1 MTGPRR
7 PRWLKVA
14 LVCVAL
20 SMAGVMVLLGNWQL
34 RRLDWK
40 VDLMTA
46 VETRAYQ
53 EPVAAP
59 RGQIDPAEQ
68 AYLRVTVRGQFRH
81 GRSRR
86 VKALTEL
93 GGGYWLMTPLQ
104 TSWGYLWINRGF
116 VPAASDPANWVN
128 PEGPLQ
134 LEGLVRVSQPGGT
147 LLEKNDPAAGRW
159 YSRDVAALSAD
170 AALVDAADYFVD
182 ADHAAGPQDWP
193 RGGLTRLKF
202 RNTHLSYAVTWYAMA
217 ALLTA
222 AVLYVIRRE
231 RTKDPEP

>member
-14 LVCVAL
+14 LVCLA
-20 SMAGVMVLLGNWQL
+20 AAAAAAMVLLGNWQL

-40 VDLMTA
+40 VDLIAA

-53 EPVAAP
+53 KPVAAP
-59 RGQIDPAEQ
+59 RGQIDAATQE
-68 AYLRVTVRGQFRH
+68 YLRVAARGHFRH
-81 GRSRR
+81 HLSRR

-116 VPAASDPANWVN
+116 VPAGSDATAWQQ
-128 PEGPLQ
+128 PEGALRV
-134 LEGLVRVSQPGGT
+134 EGLARVSQPDGT
-147 LLEKNDPAAGRW
+147 LLEKNDPENGRW

-170 AALVDAADYFVD
+170 ADLVDAVDYFID

-202 RNTHLSYAVTWYAMA
+202 RNTHLSYAITWYALA

-222 AVLYVIRRE
+222 AMFYVIRRE
-231 RTKDPEP
+231 VAKDP